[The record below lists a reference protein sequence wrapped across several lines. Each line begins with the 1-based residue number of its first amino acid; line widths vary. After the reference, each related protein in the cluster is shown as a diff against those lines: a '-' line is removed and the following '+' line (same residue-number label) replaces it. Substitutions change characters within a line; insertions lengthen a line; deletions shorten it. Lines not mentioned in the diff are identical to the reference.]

1 MTPRVKFV
9 TLGCKVNQYETQ
21 AMREAVARAG
31 ARETSDDG
39 RAAAIDDGCDF
50 VIINTCTVTE
60 KADRES
66 RYSIRRARRDHPS
79 AKIVVT
85 GCYAERNRQEIE
97 ALPEVDLVLS
107 NHEKADIA
115 ERLFAG
121 CATPQLQ
128 DVVFTPQGCKDGGR
142 GRDWKHRYAPL
153 SISRTEG
160 NGRAFLKIQD
170 GCNHACSFC
179 KVVLV
184 RGRSRSRP
192 LPEIVDEAKRLRDA
206 GYREIV
212 FAGIQLGAYGADFPP
227 KDGSA
232 IFSARGRVRRHSG
245 GVAEKPAP
253 TLMDVLAACSEVEG
267 IERLRLSSIEPTD
280 VTPELIEALRDIP
293 KCCPHLHIPLQSGD
307 DEILKAM
314 NRRYGRSFYID
325 LVERLKSELTDFSL
339 TLDVMAGFPG
349 EEERH
354 FENTIRLLQIVKPLK
369 CHVFPYS
376 RRGGTRAARLPNCE
390 AKTVRERVNLLI
402 GLEERLGHA
411 ERMKY
416 QGRVMPV
423 LVEKHDARAGMVQ
436 GLTPNYLKVCFE
448 GNSDGIGKIV
458 PVKLLNLQGDIFL
471 AAQAS

>member
-1 MTPRVKFV
+1 MTPRIKFV

-21 AMREAVARAG
+21 AMRELTARAG
-31 ARETSDDG
+31 VREISE
-39 RAAAIDDGCDF
+39 AEAGCDF

-60 KADRES
+60 GADRES
-66 RYSIRRARRDHPS
+66 RYWIRRARRENPA

-85 GCYAERNRQEIE
+85 GCYAERNRREIE
-97 ALPEVDLVLS
+97 GLPDVDLVLS
-107 NHEKADIA
+107 NHEKGDIA

-121 CATPQLQ
+121 CATPENQEREGN
-128 DVVFTPQGCKDGGR
+128 PR
-142 GRDWKHRYAPL
+142 HRYTPL

-192 LPEIVDEAKRLRDA
+192 LHEIAEEALRLRDA

-212 FAGIQLGAYGADFPP
+212 FTGIQLGAYGLDLDPP
-227 KDGSA
+227 AGL
-232 IFSARGRVRRHSG
+232 V
-245 GVAEKPAP
+245 
-253 TLMDVLAACSEVEG
+253 DVLAACAEIEG

-280 VTPELIEALRDIP
+280 VRPPLIAALRDIP

-314 NRRYGRSFYID
+314 NRRYGRSFYIH
-325 LVERLKSELTDFSL
+325 LAARLKSELPDFSL

-349 EEERH
+349 EEARH
-354 FENTIRLLQIVKPLK
+354 FENTVGLLEIVKPLK

-376 RRGGTRAARLPNCE
+376 RREGTRAAHFTDC
-390 AKTVRERVNLLI
+390 AAQTVRDRVNALI
-402 GLEERLGHA
+402 GTGERLGQS
-411 ERMKY
+411 ERLQY
-416 QGRVMPV
+416 RGRVMPV
-423 LVEKHDARAGMVQ
+423 LVEKYDARTRLLQ
-436 GLTPNYLKVCFE
+436 GLTSNYLKVCFE
-448 GNSDGIGKIV
+448 GGAESLGQIV
-458 PVKLLNLQGDIFL
+458 PVELMALQGDLFL
-471 AAQAS
+471 GRPSLPVTVS